1 MRPVGTAAELER
13 RRRHAVALLERGE
26 SPTTVARIL
35 GVARPTLYR
44 WKCQAQTPGGLDPK
58 PHPGPAPHLSDDQL
72 RELDGLLRQG
82 AKAHGWRN
90 QLWTAARVALL
101 IRRRFG
107 VSLHPDH
114 VRRFLRARLGW
125 TSQKPQRKARERKEE
140 EIARWVREDFPRIV
154 AEARGRSAH
163 LVFLDESGFLL
174 TPSVRRTLAPRGETP
189 ILDAWDR
196 RDRLSAIS
204 CVTVS
209 PKRRRPNLYFELL
222 PKNANVHGEDVVGFL
237 RRLRQALPGPITV
250 LWDRNQ
256 IHSRSRAVRAYLAKH
271 PEVVAEDFPGY
282 APELNPDE
290 DVGPD
295 QVRTAGQ
302 PGGRR
307 RPRTV
312 GLRRRGTDRTQVPA
326 RPLAVVHSKVR
337 PSIGGIAHHWP
348 RLIQ

>member
-13 RRRHAVALLERGE
+13 RRRHAVRLLERGE

-35 GVARPTLYR
+35 SVARPTLYR
-44 WKCQAQTPGGLDPK
+44 WKRQAGRPGGLAAK
-58 PHPGPAPHLSDDQL
+58 PHPGPPPRLSDDQL

-82 AKAHGWRN
+82 AKAHGWHN

-107 VSLHPDH
+107 VALHPDH

-125 TSQKPQRKARERKEE
+125 TSQKPQRQARERDEE
-140 EIARWVREDFPRIV
+140 EIARWVREEFPRIL
-154 AEARGRSAH
+154 AAARERAAY

-189 ILDAWDR
+189 ALDAWDR

-204 CVTVS
+204 CITVS
-209 PKRRRPNLYFELL
+209 PRRRRLNLYFELL
-222 PKNANVHGEDVVGFL
+222 PKNANVHGEDVVAFL
-237 RRLRQALPGPITV
+237 RRLRQCLPGPITV

-256 IHSRSRAVRAYLAKH
+256 IHSRSKVVRAYLAKH
-271 PEVVAEDFPGY
+271 PGVVVEDFPGY

-290 DVGPD
+290 HVWGRTKYGRLANLAADDARELWDHVVGELIDLKLRPD
-295 QVRTAGQ
+295 LLDAFIRKS
-302 PGGRR
+302 
-307 RPRTV
+307 
-312 GLRRRGTDRTQVPA
+312 GL
-326 RPLAVVHSKVR
+326 PLA
-337 PSIGGIAHHWP
+337 A
-348 RLIQ
+348 